1 MPNSRSSLSNA
12 PIPEKIEAVVFDFD
26 GTIYD
31 NKDLP
36 FHLIKCNLT
45 RLLTLQS
52 ERSARKAIKS
62 IDFGTREAVYKALF
76 ERMAAFCWS
85 KDVAKYERWFHGT
98 YVPQMTAILALYY
111 EPRPLFQELVE
122 ALHAQG
128 IKVFVYSDY
137 EAVAEKLTALQID
150 AKLFDGLLDA
160 AQTGGLKPCKEAFGR
175 MLECFG
181 CEASTSLM
189 VGDRDDTDG
198 EGARS
203 VGMPF
208 YNVKASHDAWDELLK
223 HFL

>member
-1 MPNSRSSLSNA
+1 MPNSRNSLSNS
-12 PIPEKIEAVVFDFD
+12 PIPEKIDAVVFDLD
-26 GTIYD
+26 GTVYD
-31 NKDLP
+31 NKGLP

-52 ERSARKAIKS
+52 ERWARKAIKN
-62 IDFGTREAVYKALF
+62 IDFGTPEAVYKALF
-76 ERMAAFCWS
+76 ERMAAICRS
-85 KDVAKYERWFHGT
+85 KNVEKYERWFHGT
-98 YVPQMTAILALYY
+98 YIPQMTAIMALYY
-111 EPRPLFQELVE
+111 EPRPLFRELVE
-122 ALHAQG
+122 ALHAQD

-137 EAVAEKLTALQID
+137 EAVAEKLTALQLD
-150 AKLFDGLLDA
+150 VKLFDGLLDA

-175 MLECFG
+175 MLETFG
-181 CEASTSLM
+181 CNAATTLM

-208 YNVKASHDAWDELLK
+208 YNVKASRDAWDELLK